1 MNEQTLTS
9 LAVLTVNW
17 NRGQDAL
24 DSFVPLVADCVR
36 TGGDQPVSLVELQ
49 KTVEKDGG
57 IKIPSG
63 ALQAILGRCAHQG
76 LVRRENNVY
85 VPRRKK
91 LDELDYGPVLAEAL
105 RQHRCLLDKLRAFAK
120 ERHGLDWSEQEAD
133 TNLLAWLQDG
143 SLPVL
148 VAATEGDPL
157 PFVQRQSRKT
167 KHVISSFAGHLG
179 EADPTGFDCL
189 ETVVKGYILSGVL
202 FYPDIGQFAT
212 RFEELDVYCDT
223 PFLLRALGFS
233 EEGLHI
239 QCLDLIDLLRD
250 LGANLKCFHHTREEV
265 VGVLENEA
273 GRLRPG
279 VTNHEPVD
287 YSTSRNFTLTEV
299 EEMILHIDDTL
310 GKLDIEVV
318 DTPTWTVKPD
328 EVALDEE
335 IQRHIDYTR
344 PRAREKDVQSLAA
357 IARLRGLR
365 RMDKFETA
373 KAIFVTTN
381 TTLSRASSAF
391 FRSDIEG
398 RGAIPVCMPVEMM
411 TRLAWVKKPMAA
423 PNLPKHMVM
432 AASYAALNPS
442 APLWREYLGEIGRRR
457 EKGEL
462 SDTDYHF
469 LRSSQEARRA
479 LMDET
484 FGEEQAFSA
493 GTLDEVLTHAKASIQ
508 AEAKAETAIEREARL
523 KAEAL
528 AETANRK
535 VEGIERVH
543 RDRVDRRGRR
553 RGAVV
558 GWGLAALVAIAFVV
572 GVVAT
577 IPGIPLIEVKSV
589 WRYAIWA
596 CLGVF
601 VLSTVGTG
609 LKGVTVLDIRRGISD
624 RVEHW
629 ICARGHRKL
638 DELHAEAIA
647 PSEPTPQS

>member
-17 NRGQDAL
+17 NRGHDAL
-24 DSFVPLVADCVR
+24 DSFVPLVADSIRRRSDV
-36 TGGDQPVSLVELQ
+36 PVSLVDLQ
-49 KTVEKDGG
+49 KTVEQDEG

-76 LVRRENNVY
+76 FVYRQNNVY
-85 VPRRKK
+85 VPQRRR
-91 LDELDYGPVLAEAL
+91 LDELDYGPVRAEAL
-105 RQHRCLLDKLRAFAK
+105 RHHHCLLDKLRAFAG
-120 ERHGLDWSEQEAD
+120 ERHELDWTEQEAD
-133 TNLLAWLQDG
+133 ANLLAWLQEG

-157 PFVQRQSRKT
+157 PFTQRQSRKAR
-167 KHVISSFAGHLG
+167 HVISSFAGHLA
-179 EADPTGFDCL
+179 ESDPEGFECL

-202 FYPDIGQFAT
+202 YYPDIGRFAT

-239 QCLDLIDLLRD
+239 QCLDLIELLDD

-265 VGVLENEA
+265 VGVLESEA
-273 GRLRPG
+273 ARLRPG
-279 VTNHEPVD
+279 ATNHEPVD

-310 GKLDIEVV
+310 GKLDIEVADPPDWV
-318 DTPTWTVKPD
+318 EKPD

-335 IQRHIDYTR
+335 IQRHIDYAR

-365 RMDKFETA
+365 RMEKFEAA

-381 TTLSRASSAF
+381 TTLARASSIF
-391 FRSDIEG
+391 FRGDIEG

-442 APLWREYLGEIGRRR
+442 PPLWREYLSEVASRRS
-457 EKGEL
+457 KGEL
-462 SDTDYHF
+462 SDAEYHF

-493 GTLDEVLTHAKASIQ
+493 GTLDEVLAHAKATIQ
-508 AEAKAETAIEREARL
+508 AEARVETSVERAGRL
-523 KAEAL
+523 VAEAA
-528 AETANRK
+528 AEEAERK
-535 VEGIERVH
+535 ARGIERVH
-543 RDRVDRRGRR
+543 RGEVKRRGRR

-558 GWGLAALVAIAFVV
+558 GSGLAFLIVIAFLV
-572 GVVAT
+572 GVLAS
-577 IPGIPLIEVKSV
+577 IPGFPLIEIKSG
-589 WRYAIWA
+589 WRYLVWA
-596 CLGVF
+596 CLVVFF
-601 VLSTVGTG
+601 VLNVVTG
-609 LKGVTVLDIRRGISD
+609 IKGATILDIRRAFSG
-624 RVEHW
+624 RVEKW
-629 ICARGHRKL
+629 TCERGNRKL
-638 DELHAEAIA
+638 DELHARATAE
-647 PSEPTPQS
+647 S